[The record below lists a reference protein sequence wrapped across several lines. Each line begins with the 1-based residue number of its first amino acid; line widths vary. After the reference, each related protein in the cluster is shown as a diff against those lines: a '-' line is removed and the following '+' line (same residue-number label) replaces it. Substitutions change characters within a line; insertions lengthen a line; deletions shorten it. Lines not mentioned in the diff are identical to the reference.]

1 MTGQLPIIV
10 ILGPLLAAILAA
22 FAGWFRPKLSHPLV
36 VLGLAISFAA
46 ALKLVFIVADTGA
59 QKYWLGGWGTK
70 QSYGVVGIQIT
81 VDTLNTL
88 LLVAV
93 SGIALLTALYAK
105 RLVDTELAGRQRYF
119 YALFSLLVAGLLG
132 ITITGDIF
140 NLYVF
145 MEIAALS
152 SYALIA
158 YGKGR
163 AYMASFNYL
172 IMGTVGACLYL
183 LGVGFVFIKR
193 GTLNIDNLSG
203 IIPTL
208 DPSQALFV
216 GFVLILLGVWV
227 KMAFF
232 PFHGWLPNAYT
243 HAPTASAAV
252 LAPLATKVAV
262 YAMLRIMFTVYSLDY
277 IIGSPGI
284 QSLALYLST
293 FAIVVASFFSLTQ
306 TNLKKLASYFVLS
319 EIGYMVGGAWLA
331 NKPGVTGAMY
341 HVVDVERAGLGKN
354 KPDPQQVQTGTHG
367 AHDEI
372 VEGSHIGATPS
383 VGYERVAGQRGNL
396 HEHVEVENVAGD
408 RDAKQASD
416 QQREKRVKV
425 PLPPG
430 EFGVNQAPGVN
441 GSQQSNAGHGSQEQG
456 VEVVDRDLYADDK
469 LVPLVSPAAEPIFL
483 SAGIGNNKN
492 QLQCRSE

>member
-70 QSYGVVGIQIT
+70 QSYGVVGIHIT

-216 GFVLILLGVWV
+216 GFVLILLGS
-227 KMAFF
+227 
-232 PFHGWLPNAYT
+232 G
-243 HAPTASAAV
+243 
-252 LAPLATKVAV
+252 
-262 YAMLRIMFTVYSLDY
+262 
-277 IIGSPGI
+277 
-284 QSLALYLST
+284 
-293 FAIVVASFFSLTQ
+293 
-306 TNLKKLASYFVLS
+306 
-319 EIGYMVGGAWLA
+319 
-331 NKPGVTGAMY
+331 
-341 HVVDVERAGLGKN
+341 
-354 KPDPQQVQTGTHG
+354 
-367 AHDEI
+367 
-372 VEGSHIGATPS
+372 
-383 VGYERVAGQRGNL
+383 
-396 HEHVEVENVAGD
+396 
-408 RDAKQASD
+408 
-416 QQREKRVKV
+416 
-425 PLPPG
+425 
-430 EFGVNQAPGVN
+430 
-441 GSQQSNAGHGSQEQG
+441 
-456 VEVVDRDLYADDK
+456 
-469 LVPLVSPAAEPIFL
+469 
-483 SAGIGNNKN
+483 
-492 QLQCRSE
+492 